1 MDTITRILVSGTER
15 YLAALLALAL
25 TRQGYEVIGLDTGFS
40 KGRTLYEDGG
50 TTPLNARQAPSAR
63 RSRAREGC
71 GCRPSHG
78 RTAEWIR
85 GGQLAAALGLRR
97 DNVIDVGIPYDFRSA
112 RRDSRIVSAR

>member
-40 KGRTLYEDGG
+40 KGRTLYEDSG
-50 TTPLNARQAPSAR
+50 TTPLNARQAPSSR
-63 RSRAREGC
+63 RGRAREGC

-85 GGQLAAALGLRR
+85 VANLPPHLA
-97 DNVIDVGIPYDFRSA
+97 
-112 RRDSRIVSAR
+112 